1 MFRLFRRAT
10 PLIAL
15 ANASALVLQFL
26 TTILV
31 ARAFGATAQMDAYT
45 LAVSIPESL
54 QYVLMLATL
63 GVVFTPMFIE
73 ARTQHGESDA
83 WSMALSLLTLVAGAV
98 VIAIPVLAWAMPW
111 LMELLAPGFAPATRA
126 LAVELARLILPGLI
140 YYATAG
146 LLLGICFA
154 YRDFATAAL
163 NTFLAALLNL
173 AAFFVFVVWLGQGVH
188 GLMLGRLTVL
198 VVLEILLLARTLRR
212 KHAAATIQLR
222 QPRVWRMMTYLPP
235 YMFGAL
241 SGQLELIVNR
251 ALISTLGAGSV
262 AAWGYGQR
270 LAEIPLAVLGSAI
283 GTTYLPEFA
292 EQVAEGKP
300 AQASAQWNRTALRV
314 TVVLAPIA
322 AFLIA
327 LGAPFIALL
336 FQRGAFDAAA
346 THSSALVLAGLAFGL
361 PWRGVDGLIVRGLP
375 AFKTR
380 RLPLVL
386 SVLSSG
392 TSIGLAFALLGVWGA
407 FGVALAA
414 SLGDVLFMSA
424 GATEFW
430 RRLHTQDVRAT
441 LGEFFKILLAASIG
455 GIVAFGCAQWLQT
468 SFVGNEIVLYFLQ
481 VIVGAFAGLALFV
494 CAGML
499 FNIAPVRA
507 QWHSVRSRTVWFR

>member
-10 PLIAL
+10 PLIAV

-26 TTILV
+26 TTIFI
-31 ARAFGATAQMDAYT
+31 ARTFGATAQMDAYT
-45 LAVSIPESL
+45 LAISIPESL

-63 GVVFTPMFIE
+63 SVVFTPMFIE
-73 ARTQHGESDA
+73 ARTHHGESDA

-98 VIAIPVLAWAMPW
+98 VIAIPLLAWAMPW
-111 LMELLAPGFAPATRA
+111 VMELLAPGFAPDTRA
-126 LAVELARLILPGLI
+126 LAVELARLILPGLV

-146 LLLGICFA
+146 LLLGICYA

-163 NTFLAALLNL
+163 NTFLVALLNL
-173 AAFFVFVVWLGQGVH
+173 AAFFVFVAWLGMGVQ
-188 GLMLGRLTVL
+188 GLMLGRLLVL
-198 VVLEILLLARTLRR
+198 LVLEIFLLARTLRW

-222 QPRVWRMMTYLPP
+222 QPRVWRMMTFLPP

-292 EQVAEGKP
+292 EQVAEGRH
-300 AQASAQWNRTALRV
+300 AQASDQWNRTALRV

-336 FQRGAFDAAA
+336 FQRGAFDASA
-346 THSSALVLAGLAFGL
+346 THNSALVLAGLAFGL
-361 PWRGVDGLIVRGLP
+361 PWRGVGGLIVRGLP

-380 RLPLVL
+380 RLPLGL
-386 SVLSSG
+386 SALSSG
-392 TSIGLAFALLGVWGA
+392 VSIVFAFALLGVWGVL
-407 FGVALAA
+407 GVALAA
-414 SLGDVLFMSA
+414 SLGDILFAGA

-430 RRLHTQDVRAT
+430 RRLRAHDVRAT
-441 LGEFFKILLAASIG
+441 LVEFFKILLAAGIG
-455 GIVAFGCAQWLQT
+455 GIAAFACAQWLAT
-468 SFVGNEIVLYFLQ
+468 IFAGNEIVLYFLQ
-481 VIVGAFAGLALFV
+481 VTLGALAGLVVAIG
-494 CAGML
+494 AGML
-499 FNIAPVRA
+499 LGIAPVRA
-507 QWHSVRSRTVWFR
+507 QWQNVRARVVRF